1 MQCEEGHRRRR
12 ILVWGDTIYLVRA
25 GGLTSPDHAA
35 KGWTRRGRGTYGA
48 EREVEKDDGVA
59 CATRSI
65 CGRGRVGAAV
75 LSREV
80 AVVPVCGIV
89 VLPTRGVRF

>member
-1 MQCEEGHRRRR
+1 MEFVGEEES
-12 ILVWGDTIYLVRA
+12 D
-25 GGLTSPDHAA
+25 
-35 KGWTRRGRGTYGA
+35 GTYGA

-75 LSREV
+75 LSRAV

-89 VLPTRGVRF
+89 VVSSRGVRFCGDRCLGGDMSPG